1 MKPEV
6 RTALASRLLAAAD
19 DELILGHRN
28 SEWCGHAPILEEDI
42 AFANISLDEIGH
54 AVLWYG
60 LLAELLGEPRETYP
74 DQLVYQ
80 RPASEFRN
88 IQLVEL
94 PRGDW
99 AFTILRQY
107 LFDAAEAQFLEAY
120 LENEYQPIAEVA
132 ARVRKEEIYHLR
144 HTSSWVRRLGL
155 GTVESNRR
163 MQAALGELWAYSL
176 QLFVTMPGDDLLIEE
191 GIYPDPRK
199 VGSEWQ
205 EAVRPFLEAAG
216 LTIPMGEV
224 AIVPTRNVHSEHL
237 VPLISDLQSVR
248 QSNADAVW

>member
-42 AFANISLDEIGH
+42 AFANIGLDEIGH

-60 LLAELLGEPRETYP
+60 LLAELHEESQETYP
-74 DQLVYQ
+74 DQLVYK

-94 PRGDW
+94 PKGDW

-107 LFDAAEAQFLEAY
+107 LFDAAEAHFLEAY
-120 LENEYQPIAEVA
+120 LESEYRPIVEVA
-132 ARVRKEEIYHLR
+132 ARVRKEEIYHHR

-163 MQAALGELWAYSL
+163 MQAALVELWAYSL
-176 QLFVTMPGDDLLIEE
+176 QLFVPIPGDDFLIAE
-191 GIYPDPRK
+191 GFFPDPRK
-199 VGSEWQ
+199 VGSVWQ
-205 EAVRPFLEAAG
+205 EAVQPFLETAG

-224 AIVPTRNVHSEHL
+224 GTVPSRNVHSEHL
-237 VPLISDLQSVR
+237 VPLISDLQSVL